1 MTTEKTSSPRRSGA
15 DWFGLIAFA
24 VLVICSAV
32 LVVRLQQAFAWKGLL
47 VSVGVTALIS
57 GLTSGG
63 KALGKNYAI
72 RNSTGVVFTVAKI
85 LHIFHRR

>member
-32 LVVRLQQAFAWKGLL
+32 LVVRLISTKFLPTGQLVLL
-47 VSVGVTALIS
+47 RKVSVFHCGRVRCPAAN
-57 GLTSGG
+57 GL
-63 KALGKNYAI
+63 
-72 RNSTGVVFTVAKI
+72 
-85 LHIFHRR
+85 